1 MDDFMPSPE
10 AAAAGYQ
17 VLSRETM
24 FKGFFHL
31 DRYRLRHRLFAGG
44 WSPEIE
50 REIFQRGHAAGVLP
64 YDPKLDRIAL
74 VEQFRT
80 AALAAGRNPW
90 SIEVPAG
97 ITGKGETPAE
107 VARRECIEET
117 GCRVDALY
125 PLFEFMPSPGGSS
138 ETVWLFAALVDS
150 TSTSSYAG
158 VAHEHEDIRVLL
170 IDYADAIERLKSGRI
185 ENAITIMSLQWLV
198 LNRDRLR
205 RGEAPSRA

>member
-1 MDDFMPSPE
+1 MDDFVPSPE

-17 VLSRETM
+17 ILRRETM

-44 WSPEIE
+44 WSEEIE

-64 YDPKLDRIAL
+64 YDPKLDRIVL

-80 AALAAGRNPW
+80 AALAAGRHPW
-90 SIEVPAG
+90 TLEVPAG
-97 ITGKGETPAE
+97 IIGKGESPE
-107 VARRECIEET
+107 QVAQRECLEET
-117 GCRVDALY
+117 GCRADALY
-125 PLFEFMPSPGGSS
+125 RLYEFMPSPGGSS
-138 ETVWLFAALVDS
+138 ETVWLFAALVDTTGS
-150 TSTSSYAG
+150 AGYAG
-158 VAHEHEDIRVLL
+158 VAHEHEDIRVVP
-170 IDYADAIERLKSGRI
+170 IDYADAIERLKTGRI